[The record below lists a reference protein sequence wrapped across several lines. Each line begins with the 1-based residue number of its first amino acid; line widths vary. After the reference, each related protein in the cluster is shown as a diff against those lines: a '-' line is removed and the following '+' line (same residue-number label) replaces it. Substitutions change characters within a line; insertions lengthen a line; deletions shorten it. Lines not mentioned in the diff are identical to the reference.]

1 MKKKMGSETSSDT
14 VLARSLLAKIAQC
27 PETGGRP
34 TAMTRKQFE
43 AACAFHQERNRTRC
57 RNAPFAVRVPV
68 EHNGCAL
75 CQGKVRPRE
84 LRLVSLSRLKHAM
97 AKGVTLCP

>member
-1 MKKKMGSETSSDT
+1 MKKLMGSETCRDT

-27 PETGGRP
+27 PVTGGRP

-57 RNAPFAVRVPV
+57 RNAPFAVRYRWSTTAAP
-68 EHNGCAL
+68 CARAR
-75 CQGKVRPRE
+75 CGR
-84 LRLVSLSRLKHAM
+84 VSCAWSA
-97 AKGVTLCP
+97 